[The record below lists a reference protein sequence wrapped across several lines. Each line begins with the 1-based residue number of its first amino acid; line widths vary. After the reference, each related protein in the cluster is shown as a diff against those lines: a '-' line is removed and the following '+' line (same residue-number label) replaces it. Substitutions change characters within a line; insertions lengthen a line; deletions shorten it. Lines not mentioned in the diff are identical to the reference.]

1 MKEGALI
8 AKTIN
13 HIGAVDEE
21 RKRIETAGGVCRED
35 APGHFRLFLPGEA
48 SRSNLPPF
56 SLPPFPRLFYVGSYV
71 VIRASNI
78 QHKSIG
84 QVWEQSEKNSIRM
97 GSFPFVVSK

>member
-48 SRSNLPPF
+48 FL
-56 SLPPFPRLFYVGSYV
+56 FPLTRYYCNEVKKYLGLL
-71 VIRASNI
+71 
-78 QHKSIG
+78 
-84 QVWEQSEKNSIRM
+84 
-97 GSFPFVVSK
+97 